1 MSFVHDS
8 NCWSISL
15 FLSQPMSFSI
25 LFYPPIILRSEEVKQ
40 ESGLVVI
47 WQPAMVKQPQ
57 YLI

>member
-1 MSFVHDS
+1 
-8 NCWSISL
+8 
-15 FLSQPMSFSI
+15 
-25 LFYPPIILRSEEVKQ
+25 VKQ